1 MTSACQHYWFTMPL
15 QLDTVE
21 VNAKNESA
29 FDFEEVQLQF
39 QLESE
44 ICKLLVRN
52 NHVNLVL
59 KTGVVHIINLD
70 DPEVVIDIQLPLG
83 KENQLRDAWID
94 SHGHHLIL
102 QSTKNEYYYIN
113 NSSATYHVL
122 NKLKNLNITSISFFE
137 ECVGKDTT
145 GHILLSTSNSLLLE
159 YAISSNK
166 EVFLK
171 TILKNKYC
179 ITHILNTATSHESG
193 IASYSIN
200 LFTTENSIL
209 NLKVKVPL
217 EPTSNVSVF
226 QSLAKIEPLII
237 KHGGISNISNDMK
250 YLAYSESSSNG
261 SKIHIAEADIKNQK
275 SFNPSSIVLEHLRIN
290 TFILTGYFILVLSA
304 NNHLEI
310 YNQLNLKHLK
320 SISLSYLDQ
329 KMQGISF
336 DRLART
342 FWLYSDRHLYELIV
356 NFKTSGIFTTMIQKH
371 MFDDALSLLPD
382 DKSAET
388 RRRKNY
394 ILKKKGYYFL
404 EEHNYK
410 EAVKLLAQ
418 TDESFDKVALKLF
431 DLPDKAILRHYLT
444 VKLRCLPN
452 SMKSQKK
459 ILTSWIVEIFIE
471 QLNTLETKIL
481 HSHKKNT
488 IVDEV
493 KTNGTLNGSNNNG
506 EVSFKS
512 DSLRK
517 ELYTF
522 FSENLSSFDK
532 ETIYQIIIVHNR
544 KEDLLHFAKLINDF
558 QFVLK
563 YYITLQMWNESLNVL
578 ASQQDPELVYKCAT
592 VLLVNHPVK
601 TIDTWVRLI
610 DDLSEL
616 KLIPSLLTYNKTV
629 AFPQQISPEH
639 NQSLRFLKFLI
650 YEKNVSNRI
659 VHNTFFSILITYPN
673 THNENLILKQLE
685 SYQSFRKKK
694 FRKFEK
700 GETFFDYDYIL
711 RLSFKFHKIQSAIFI
726 YSILGK
732 DEEAVDLAL
741 DNDLIDA
748 AILVA
753 DKPNEKD
760 EYQRKELWLKI
771 SEKLI
776 SKVVVNKEYIKQH
789 QNMFYD
795 DRVPTAEEEN
805 EDPVYIL
812 LRFLTEK
819 CDALAIKDLLPLFP
833 EFIVIDNFKES
844 LIESL
849 KKLSL
854 EMNKAAVEMDN
865 TLNESDKINQK
876 IKDFQSTNFQIIEPF
891 ESCQLC
897 HKILAI
903 RKFIVFPCSHA
914 FHQDCM
920 VKNILESNDYKAKNS
935 IYKIQKKILINNK
948 NASVIEDLKLEIDHL
963 LSRSCCLCSDM
974 KINELDEP
982 FIKSGDME
990 RDGWNI

>member
-1 MTSACQHYWFTMPL
+1 MPL
-15 QLDTVE
+15 KLDTVE
-21 VNAKNESA
+21 VNAKNEAA

-52 NHVNLVL
+52 NHVNLIL
-59 KTGVVHIINLD
+59 KTGAVHIINLD

-83 KENQLRDAWID
+83 KDHKLKNAWID
-94 SHGHHLIL
+94 SHGYHLIL

-113 NSSATYHVL
+113 NSSSTYHVL
-122 NKLKNLNITSISFFE
+122 NKLKNLNVTSISFFD
-137 ECVGKDTT
+137 ECVKKDTT
-145 GHILLSTSNSLLLE
+145 GHLLVSTANSLLLE

-166 EVFLK
+166 EVFLR
-171 TILKNKYC
+171 TILKNKNC
-179 ITHILNTATSHESG
+179 LTHILNTAIAQESG

-200 LFTTENSIL
+200 LFTVENSIL
-209 NLKVKVPL
+209 NVKVKIPL
-217 EPTSNVSVF
+217 EPSNNVSVF

-237 KHGGISNISNDMK
+237 KQSGISNISSDLK
-250 YLAYSESSSNG
+250 HIAYSESSSAG
-261 SKIHIAEADIKNQK
+261 SKVLITGAEIKNRK
-275 SFNPSSIVLEHLRIN
+275 SFNPSSIVLEHLQIN
-290 TFILTGYFILVLSA
+290 TFVLTGYFILVLTA

-310 YNQLNLKHLK
+310 YNQLSLQHLT

-336 DRLART
+336 DRLAKT
-342 FWLYSDRHLYELIV
+342 FWLYSDRHVYELIV
-356 NFKTSGIFTTMIQKH
+356 NFQESGIFTTMIQKH
-371 MFDDALSLLPD
+371 MFDDALSLLPN

-388 RRRKNY
+388 FRRQNY
-394 ILKKKGYYFL
+394 ILKKKGYYL
-404 EEHNYK
+404 LQKQNYK
-410 EAVKLLAQ
+410 EAVQILAQ

-431 DLPDKAILRHYLT
+431 DLADKAILRYYLT
-444 VKLRCLPN
+444 IKLRSLPN
-452 SMKSQKK
+452 RMKSQKK
-459 ILTSWIVEIFIE
+459 ILSSWIVEIFIE
-471 QLNTLETKIL
+471 QLNALENKL
-481 HSHKKNT
+481 LNSHKKNT
-488 IVDEV
+488 IVDENQ
-493 KTNGTLNGSNNNG
+493 TNGAFNGSNKNG

-512 DSLRK
+512 DSLRN
-517 ELYTF
+517 ELYSF
-522 FSENLSSFDK
+522 FSDNLNSFDK
-532 ETIYQIIIVHNR
+532 ETIYQIIILHNR
-544 KEDLLHFAKLINDF
+544 KKDLLHFAKLINDYH
-558 QFVLK
+558 FVLK
-563 YYITLQMWNESLNVL
+563 YYINLQMWDESLNIL

-610 DDLSEL
+610 DDLNEL

-673 THNENLILKQLE
+673 THNENIILKQLE

-700 GETFFDYDYIL
+700 GETFFDYDFIL
-711 RLSFKFHKIQSAIFI
+711 RLSFKFQKIQSAIFI

-760 EYQRKELWLKI
+760 EYKRKELWLKI

-776 SKVVVNKEYIKQH
+776 SKVVINKDYIKQH
-789 QNMFYD
+789 QKMFYD
-795 DRVPTAEEEN
+795 DRVPTAAEEN
-805 EDPVYIL
+805 EDPIYVL

-819 CDALAIKDLLPLFP
+819 CDDLEIKDLLPLFP
-833 EFIVIDNFKES
+833 DFIVIDNFKES

-876 IKDFQSTNFQIIEPF
+876 IKDFQTSNFQIIEPF

-914 FHQDCM
+914 FHQDCL

-935 IYKIQKKILINNK
+935 IYKIQKKILMNNK
-948 NASVIEDLKLEIDHL
+948 NPSVIEDLKVEIDHL
-963 LSRSCCLCSDM
+963 LSKSCCLCSDM

-982 FIKSGDME
+982 LIKSGDME
-990 RDGWNI
+990 RDGWDI